1 MFYGLAIFR
10 DYIQVHQGPEDKN
23 PVHHQ
28 VYLCDQLW
36 LLIISV
42 FFFALSHGNCT
53 LNNTL
58 TPLYASPLLAQQ
70 VLRERKYRSRYMK
83 EKLLKLMFDLSCLKF
98 DILHKR
104 EMLSVSWLIG
114 PEA

>member
-1 MFYGLAIFR
+1 MFYGLEIFR

-42 FFFALSHGNCT
+42 VFLHCHMKTAL
-53 LNNTL
+53 
-58 TPLYASPLLAQQ
+58 
-70 VLRERKYRSRYMK
+70 
-83 EKLLKLMFDLSCLKF
+83 
-98 DILHKR
+98 
-104 EMLSVSWLIG
+104 
-114 PEA
+114 